1 VTDATRNLAILFADV
16 SGSTTLYEKLGD
28 RAALA
33 AVESVLE
40 ILKRAVAANRGR
52 VVKTIGDEVMAVF
65 ETADAAFQAAVDM
78 QTKTDELPAIGD
90 VKLGIRIGFHAGPA
104 IEERND
110 VFGDAVNTAARM
122 AGLAKSGQIITSG
135 PTVDSL
141 SPMLRDT
148 TRDIDSLPVKG
159 KHEVVRVSEVLWQDG
174 GETTMMAPRGSA
186 LAPIPTILRLEHGGR
201 VLRMEPGGK
210 SIFVFGRDA
219 GNDVVIADKMAS
231 RVHGRIERR
240 RVRFYY
246 VDLSTNGTFV
256 TNEGDTELVIK
267 RDQIMLRSRGR
278 ISFGHSSADADAE
291 IVAFFF
297 E

>member
-1 VTDATRNLAILFADV
+1 MTEAALRNLAVLFADV

-33 AVESVLE
+33 AVDSVLD

-65 ETADAAFQAAVDM
+65 ESADAAFQAAVDM
-78 QTKTDELPAIGD
+78 QARTDELPAIGD
-90 VKLGIRIGFHAGPA
+90 VKLGIRIGFHSGPVL
-104 IEERND
+104 EERDD

-135 PTVDSL
+135 STVDSL
-141 SPMLRDT
+141 APLLREG
-148 TRDIDSLPVKG
+148 TRDLDALPVKG
-159 KHEVVRVSEVLWQDG
+159 KLDEIRVFEVLWQDAG
-174 GETTMMAPRGSA
+174 DTTMMAPRGA
-186 LAPIPTILRLEHGGR
+186 GLAPAVPVLRIEHGGR
-201 VLRMEPGGK
+201 VLRLEPGR
-210 SIFVFGRDA
+210 SAIVFGRDA

-240 RVRFYY
+240 RERFYY

-267 RDQIMLRSRGR
+267 RDQIMLRGRGR
-278 ISFGHSSADADAE
+278 ISFGHTTADADAE
-291 IVAFFF
+291 IVAFFL

>member
-1 VTDATRNLAILFADV
+1 MTDATRNLAIMFADV

-40 ILKRAVAANRGR
+40 ILKRTVAANHGR

-78 QTKTDELPAIGD
+78 QTKTDELPAISG

-141 SPMLRDT
+141 SDRK
-148 TRDIDSLPVKG
+148 S
-159 KHEVVRVSEVLWQDG
+159 VV
-174 GETTMMAPRGSA
+174 
-186 LAPIPTILRLEHGGR
+186 
-201 VLRMEPGGK
+201 
-210 SIFVFGRDA
+210 
-219 GNDVVIADKMAS
+219 
-231 RVHGRIERR
+231 
-240 RVRFYY
+240 
-246 VDLSTNGTFV
+246 
-256 TNEGDTELVIK
+256 
-267 RDQIMLRSRGR
+267 
-278 ISFGHSSADADAE
+278 
-291 IVAFFF
+291 
-297 E
+297 